1 MWQSDG
7 LLILLVKRCIM
18 PVGLFDAILAYAFN
32 LIRRDENKD
41 NDRVLLCVCVRRF
54 LVMPVR
60 NCR

>member
-1 MWQSDG
+1 MGQSDG

-41 NDRVLLCVCVRRF
+41 NDRELLCVCVRRF

>member
-41 NDRVLLCVCVRRF
+41 NGRVLPCVCVRRF

>member
-18 PVGLFDAILAYAFN
+18 PVGLFGAILAYAFN

>member
-41 NDRVLLCVCVRRF
+41 SDRVLLCVCVRRF